1 MGSPAQKKYLRAHKI
16 TNALFLILLV
26 PFLIVSLLAAI
37 IMFNTKSA
45 GGYAN
50 FLGYYVYE
58 IQNDNFKKSTDMI
71 RYDDDPYVKGAKFL
85 FHKVSV
91 DDLKDDQFVIYYS
104 KAGTDTPTASTEPN
118 WVYMNSRVIPSGV
131 QIVGEEQESGLAEMK
146 LVQLAGKKATI
157 TTEDGNKH
165 VVLSYYTSVVERG
178 FDWDNTDPGDELL
191 VYDNIVGVMAE
202 DQNAFL
208 MGLLEFCGS
217 TSGFLILVL
226 GPCGLLLMLK
236 LISLAFYRRWAHE
249 EELIR
254 DTEIMASD
262 KVSYH
267 QALRGARKSRIAQSE
282 RIASSTRGASAAA
295 PKQAAKPQSSNA
307 SKRGSTVPKS
317 ATIQRTA
324 PKPRAQAA
332 TQPAP
337 QTQQKPVQRAAPK
350 PRTPKT
356 SK

>member
-1 MGSPAQKKYLRAHKI
+1 M
-16 TNALFLILLV
+16 ILLV

-58 IQNDNFKKSTDMI
+58 IQNDNFKKSTLLEH
-71 RYDDDPYVKGAKFL
+71 YDVDPYVKGAKFL

-91 DDLKDDQFVIYYS
+91 DDLKADDYVIYYS

-118 WVYMNSRVIPSGV
+118 WVYMNSSINPNGV
-131 QIVGEEQESGLAEMK
+131 QIVGEDESDLAEMQF
-146 LVQLAGKKATI
+146 VQLAGKKATI
-157 TTEDGNKH
+157 TTEDGARH
-165 VVLSYYTSVVERG
+165 VVFSYYTSRVKI
-178 FDWDNTDPGDELL
+178 FDNTSAGSDLL

-226 GPCGLLLMLK
+226 VPCGLLLMLK
-236 LISLAFYRRWAHE
+236 LISLVFYRRWAHE

-254 DTEIMASD
+254 DTEIMAND

-267 QALRGARKSRIAQSE
+267 QALRGARKNSAQNQSGRIT
-282 RIASSTRGASAAA
+282 SSTRGASAAS
-295 PKQAAKPQSSNA
+295 AKPQSANA
-307 SKRGSTVPKS
+307 SKRGSTVPK
-317 ATIQRTA
+317 AAA
-324 PKPRAQAA
+324 PKPVERKAPAARKPAA
-332 TQPAP
+332 TTPQP
-337 QTQQKPVQRAAPK
+337 QQKPVQRAAPK

-356 SK
+356 DK

>member
-1 MGSPAQKKYLRAHKI
+1 
-16 TNALFLILLV
+16 
-26 PFLIVSLLAAI
+26 
-37 IMFNTKSA
+37 
-45 GGYAN
+45 
-50 FLGYYVYE
+50 
-58 IQNDNFKKSTDMI
+58 
-71 RYDDDPYVKGAKFL
+71 
-85 FHKVSV
+85 
-91 DDLKDDQFVIYYS
+91 
-104 KAGTDTPTASTEPN
+104 
-118 WVYMNSRVIPSGV
+118 
-131 QIVGEEQESGLAEMK
+131 
-146 LVQLAGKKATI
+146 
-157 TTEDGNKH
+157 
-165 VVLSYYTSVVERG
+165 VLSYYTSVVERG

-317 ATIQRTA
+317 AV
-324 PKPRAQAA
+324 PKPVERKAPAARKPAA
-332 TQPAP
+332 TQAP
-337 QTQQKPVQRAAPK
+337 QPQQKPVQRAAPK

>member
-1 MGSPAQKKYLRAHKI
+1 M
-16 TNALFLILLV
+16 LFLVLLV
-26 PFLIVSLLAAI
+26 PFLLVSLVASI

-58 IQNDNFKKSTDMI
+58 IQNDNFKMSGPNG
-71 RYDDDPYVKGAKFL
+71 RYDVDPYVKGAKFL

-91 DDLKDDQFVIYYS
+91 DDLKDEQYVIYYS

-131 QIVGEEQESGLAEMK
+131 QIVGEAESDLAEMK

-165 VVLSYYTSVVERG
+165 VVLSYYTSVVDRG

-226 GPCGLLLMLK
+226 VPCGLLLMLK

-262 KVSYH
+262 KVSYN
-267 QALRGARKSRIAQSE
+267 QALRGARKSRAAQSE

-295 PKQAAKPQSSNA
+295 PKQQSANA

-317 ATIQRTA
+317 AVPKLVERKAPTA
-324 PKPRAQAA
+324 RKPAA
-332 TQPAP
+332 TQTP
-337 QTQQKPVQRAAPK
+337 QPQQKPVQRAAPK

-356 SK
+356 DK

>member
-16 TNALFLILLV
+16 TNTLFLILLV

-58 IQNDNFKKSTDMI
+58 IQNDNFKKSTLLEH
-71 RYDDDPYVKGAKFL
+71 YDVDPYVKGAKFL

-91 DDLKDDQFVIYYS
+91 DDLKADDYVIYYS

-118 WVYMNSRVIPSGV
+118 WVYMNSSINPNGV
-131 QIVGEEQESGLAEMK
+131 QIVGEDESDLAEMQF
-146 LVQLAGKKATI
+146 VQLAGKKATI
-157 TTEDGNKH
+157 TTEDGARH
-165 VVLSYYTSVVERG
+165 VVFSYYTSRVKI
-178 FDWDNTDPGDELL
+178 FDNTSAGSDLL

-226 GPCGLLLMLK
+226 VPCGLLLMLK
-236 LISLAFYRRWAHE
+236 LISLVFYRRWAHE

-254 DTEIMASD
+254 DTEIMAND

-267 QALRGARKSRIAQSE
+267 QALRGARKNSAQNQSGRIT
-282 RIASSTRGASAAA
+282 SSTRGASAAS
-295 PKQAAKPQSSNA
+295 AKPQSANA
-307 SKRGSTVPKS
+307 SKRGSTVPK
-317 ATIQRTA
+317 AAA
-324 PKPRAQAA
+324 PKPVERKAPAARKPAA
-332 TQPAP
+332 TTPQP
-337 QTQQKPVQRAAPK
+337 QQKPVQRAAPK

-356 SK
+356 DK

>member
-58 IQNDNFKKSTDMI
+58 IQNDNFKKSGPNG

-91 DDLKDDQFVIYYS
+91 DDLKANDYVIYYS

-118 WVYMNSRVIPSGV
+118 WVYMNSSINPNGV
-131 QIVGEEQESGLAEMK
+131 QIVGESESDLAEMQF
-146 LVQLAGKKATI
+146 VQLAGKKATI

-226 GPCGLLLMLK
+226 VPCGLLLMLK
-236 LISLAFYRRWAHE
+236 LISLVFYRRWAHE

-254 DTEIMASD
+254 DTEIMAND

-267 QALRGARKSRIAQSE
+267 QALRGARKNSAQNQSGRIT
-282 RIASSTRGASAAA
+282 SSTRGASAAS
-295 PKQAAKPQSSNA
+295 AKPQSANA
-307 SKRGSTVPKS
+307 SKRGSTVPK
-317 ATIQRTA
+317 AAA
-324 PKPRAQAA
+324 PKPVERKAPAARKPAA
-332 TQPAP
+332 TTPQP
-337 QTQQKPVQRAAPK
+337 QQKPVQRAAPK

-356 SK
+356 DK

>member
-16 TNALFLILLV
+16 TNTLFLILLV

-58 IQNDNFKKSTDMI
+58 IQNDNFKKSTLLEH
-71 RYDDDPYVKGAKFL
+71 YDVDPYVKGAKFL

-91 DDLKDDQFVIYYS
+91 DDLKADDYVIYYS
-104 KAGTDTPTASTEPN
+104 KAGTETPTASTEPN
-118 WVYMNSRVIPSGV
+118 WVYMNSSINPNGV
-131 QIVGEEQESGLAEMK
+131 QIVGEDESDLAEMQF
-146 LVQLAGKKATI
+146 VQLAGKKATI
-157 TTEDGNKH
+157 TTEDGARH
-165 VVLSYYTSVVERG
+165 VVFSYYTSRVKI
-178 FDWDNTDPGDELL
+178 FDNTSAGSDLL

-295 PKQAAKPQSSNA
+295 PKQAIKPQSPNA

>member
-1 MGSPAQKKYLRAHKI
+1 MGKTQNKNLKVHKI
-16 TNALFLILLV
+16 TNVLFLVLLV
-26 PFLIVSLLAAI
+26 PFLLVSLVASI

-58 IQNDNFKKSTDMI
+58 IQNDNFKMSGPNG
-71 RYDDDPYVKGAKFL
+71 RYDVDPYVKGAKFL

-91 DDLKDDQFVIYYS
+91 DDLKDEQYVIYYS

-131 QIVGEEQESGLAEMK
+131 QIVGEEESDLAEMK
-146 LVQLAGKKATI
+146 FVQLAGKKATI

-165 VVLSYYTSVVERG
+165 VVLSYYTSVVDRG

-191 VYDNIVGVMAE
+191 VYDNIVGVMAQE
-202 DQNAFL
+202 QNAFL

-226 GPCGLLLMLK
+226 VPCGLLLMLK

-262 KVSYH
+262 KVSYN
-267 QALRGARKSRIAQSE
+267 QALRGARKSRAAQSE

-295 PKQAAKPQSSNA
+295 PKQQSANA

-317 ATIQRTA
+317 AV
-324 PKPRAQAA
+324 PKPVERKSPAA
-332 TQPAP
+332 RKPAANQAP
-337 QTQQKPVQRAAPK
+337 QPQQKPVQRAAPK

-356 SK
+356 DK

>member
-1 MGSPAQKKYLRAHKI
+1 MGKETQNKHLKAHKI
-16 TNALFLILLV
+16 TNVLFLILLV
-26 PFLIVSLLAAI
+26 PCVLIALLSAI

-58 IQNDNFKKSTDMI
+58 IQNDNFKMSGPNG
-71 RYDDDPYVKGAKFL
+71 RYDVDPYVKGAKFL

-91 DDLKDDQFVIYYS
+91 DDLKDEQYVIYYS

-118 WVYMNSRVIPSGV
+118 WVYMNSSVIPSGI
-131 QIVGEEQESGLAEMK
+131 QIVGEEESDLAEMK

-226 GPCGLLLMLK
+226 VPCGLLLMLK

-262 KVSYH
+262 KVSYN
-267 QALRGARKSRIAQSE
+267 QALRGARKSRAAQSE

-295 PKQAAKPQSSNA
+295 PKQQSANA

-317 ATIQRTA
+317 AV
-324 PKPRAQAA
+324 PKPVERKAPAARKSAA
-332 TQPAP
+332 TQTP
-337 QTQQKPVQRAAPK
+337 QPQQKPVQRAAPK

-356 SK
+356 DK